1 MDDLRLLMT
10 RNGYPEEA
18 YFSFSYTPVRDNDGE
33 VVGMFCA
40 CTETTEQVKARA
52 AVKAEKDRFDE
63 LFQQAPS
70 FMALLRG
77 PDHVIEFANP
87 GYMRL
92 IGYRDVIGK
101 PVREAL
107 PEVEGQGYFELLDEG
122 YRTGRAFSGFSS
134 PVWMPRTP
142 NGQPEERFVDFVYQP
157 ITGADG
163 AISGIFVEGH
173 DVTERVHGEKEL
185 RASEGRYRQIINSAT
200 DYAII
205 ASDVHGR
212 VTSWNEGARRLLG
225 WTEEEMLGQPVDYF
239 FTPEDVIARQPLKE
253 MKAAL
258 AEGRGI
264 DERWHQRKS
273 GERFWASGELT
284 PLKDDAGTIIGF
296 VKVMRDRTEHRRAEE
311 HQKLL
316 INELNH
322 RVKNTLAT
330 IQSLANQ
337 TFRGELQEATT
348 RLTFEGRLFAL
359 AVAHDVL
366 TREHWE
372 GAGLQEIVSDAL
384 KPYSQEGVERFDI
397 KGPELRLSPQMALAI
412 AMALHEL
419 ATNAVKY
426 GSLSVPSGRVS
437 IEWNITPDAK
447 TFTLRW
453 EEQGGPTVTKP
464 TRKGFGSRLIERSL
478 AMELGG
484 QVRLTYEPTGLVC
497 VVEAPMVEPKSPA
510 EDRNEHP

>member
-1 MDDLRLLMT
+1 
-10 RNGYPEEA
+10 
-18 YFSFSYTPVRDNDGE
+18 
-33 VVGMFCA
+33 
-40 CTETTEQVKARA
+40 
-52 AVKAEKDRFDE
+52 
-63 LFQQAPS
+63 
-70 FMALLRG
+70 
-77 PDHVIEFANP
+77 VIEFANP

-92 IGYRDVIGK
+92 IGYRDVVGK

-107 PEVEGQGYFELLDEG
+107 PEVEGQGYFELLDKV
-122 YRTGRAFSGFSS
+122 YRTGEAFSGLSS
-134 PVWMPRTP
+134 LVHLPRTP
-142 NGQPEERFVDFVYQP
+142 EGEPEERYVDFVYQP

-163 AISGIFVEGH
+163 VISGIFVEGH

-185 RASEGRYRQIINSAT
+185 QESEARHRQILNSAT

-205 ASDVHGR
+205 ATDVHGR

-225 WTEEEMLGQPVDYF
+225 WTEEEMLGQSVDRF
-239 FTPEDVIARQPLKE
+239 FTPEDVVARQPLKE
-253 MKAAL
+253 RKAAL

-264 DERWHQRKS
+264 DERWHQRRN
-273 GERFWASGELT
+273 GQRFWASGELT

-322 RVKNTLAT
+322 RVKNTLST
-330 IQSLANQ
+330 VQSLANQ
-337 TFRGELQEATT
+337 TFKNEHQAAATQ
-348 RLTFEGRLFAL
+348 LTFEGRLFAL

-366 TREHWE
+366 TRESWE

-384 KPYSQEGVERFDI
+384 KPYSQQGVGRFDI
-397 KGPELRLSPQMALAI
+397 KGPELRLSPQMALAL

-426 GSLSVPSGRVS
+426 GSLSLSSGRVS
-437 IEWNITPDAK
+437 IEWKVTPDAK

-453 EEQGGPTVTKP
+453 QEQGGPEVTKP

-484 QVRLTYEPTGLVC
+484 QVRLIYEPTGVVC
-497 VVEAPMVEPKSPA
+497 LVEAPMAEPKTPA
-510 EDRNEHP
+510 DDRNEHP